1 MENALT
7 SFAQS
12 VGAPS
17 VPRATHVTHSTTFP
31 LSVLFGLIW
40 CSLVLFGP
48 KIYFVNR
55 GSFDMPGVPIIPLNP
70 EPGGLFS
77 GPLYLW
83 RS

>member
-1 MENALT
+1 MNEEPRTQCNACNP
-7 SFAQS
+7 FN
-12 VGAPS
+12 
-17 VPRATHVTHSTTFP
+17 
-31 LSVLFGLIW
+31 LSPWFLLLVLFGVIW

-55 GSFDMPGVPIIPLNP
+55 GSFDMPEVPIIPLNP